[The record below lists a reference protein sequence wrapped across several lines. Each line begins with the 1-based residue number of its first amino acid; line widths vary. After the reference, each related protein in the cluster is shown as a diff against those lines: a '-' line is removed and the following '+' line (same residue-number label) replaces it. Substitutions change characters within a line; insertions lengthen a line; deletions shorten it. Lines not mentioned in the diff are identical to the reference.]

1 MSFHIIRAV
10 AKKKV
15 KAATGIFRKKP
26 KRVDENLPLGVK
38 IERLIDVDAAALL
51 TFHGLIQFSF
61 PSFPA
66 TVEAIGKID
75 LGEGAMAYR
84 CYLQGTQSFVQI
96 VTERDEVVECRLYV
110 LDRDIYPATE
120 EVWEL
125 WLNPEDGIIG
135 CPEVLHGDTE
145 ELSYIREWMDGDY
158 QAEPVL
164 LHEQIIN
171 DPYDENLLEESQ
183 HTMSYFRVAHGDP
196 HNPDD
201 PDRVDEYLLVSAGE
215 GVVEMYLGVDLMV
228 DEITVI

>member
-10 AKKKV
+10 AKKRAKS
-15 KAATGIFRKKP
+15 ATGLFRKKP
-26 KRVDENLPLGVK
+26 KRVDENLPMGVK
-38 IERLIDVDAAALL
+38 LERLIDVNETALL

-61 PSFPA
+61 PSFPIA
-66 TVEAIGKID
+66 IEAIGKID
-75 LGEGAMAYR
+75 LGDGAMGFR
-84 CYLQGTQSFVQI
+84 CYLQGTQAFVQI
-96 VTERDEVVECRLYV
+96 VTEHDRVAECRLYV
-110 LDRDIYPATE
+110 LDRDVYPATE

-135 CPEVLHGDTE
+135 CPEVLHGDGE
-145 ELSYIREWMDGDY
+145 EQTYIREWMDGDY

-171 DPYDENLLEESQ
+171 DPYDEDLTEEAQ
-183 HTMSYFRVAHGDP
+183 HTMSYFRVANGDP

-201 PDRVDEYLLVSAGE
+201 PERVDEYLLVSAGD
-215 GVVEMYLGVDLMV
+215 GVVEMYLGVDLMA